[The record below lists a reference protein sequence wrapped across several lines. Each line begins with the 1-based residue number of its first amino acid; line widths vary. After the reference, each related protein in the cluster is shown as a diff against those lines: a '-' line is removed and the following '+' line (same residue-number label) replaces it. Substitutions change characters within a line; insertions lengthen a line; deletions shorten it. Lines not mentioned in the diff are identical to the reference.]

1 MRKIALTAA
10 FFATFLLLTAQPA
23 RTTQDA
29 AAVVSGIQKKY
40 ASINDLKSPFTQ
52 VTRIKDLE
60 EKISSSGKVW
70 FKKPAMMKWQYE
82 EPWKDT
88 IVSDGKKVWYFD
100 SQENQVA
107 ETEFD
112 SVWAGSLGSYTVISI
127 LEDLDRLFDVRPG
140 AGSTDEQG
148 NILLDLRQKQQEQA
162 KQVTIA
168 VDSKTYMLRE
178 ILIGDIFGNTTV
190 IKLGT
195 AEVNSGIPDSFFTFR
210 KPDGAG
216 TVTFP

>member
-1 MRKIALTAA
+1 MKKIALAAA
-10 FFATFLLLTAQPA
+10 FFATTLLFTAQPA
-23 RTTQDA
+23 RSQDA
-29 AAVVSGIQKKY
+29 AAVVSNIQKKY
-40 ASINDLKSPFTQ
+40 APINDLKSPFTQ

-127 LEDLDRLFDVRPG
+127 LEDLDRLFDVRIG
-140 AGSTDEQG
+140 AGSKDEQG
-148 NILLDLRQKQQEQA
+148 NILLDLKQKQQEQA

-168 VDSKTYMLRE
+168 VDPKTYTLRR
-178 ILIGDIFGNTTV
+178 IIIGDLFGNTT
-190 IKLGT
+190 IIELGT

-210 KPDGAG
+210 KPEGAG
-216 TVTFP
+216 IVTFP

>member
-1 MRKIALTAA
+1 MRKIALAA
-10 FFATFLLLTAQPA
+10 ALFATSLLFTAQPA
-23 RTTQDA
+23 RTQDA

-40 ASINDLKSPFTQ
+40 ASITDLKSSFTQ
-52 VTRIKDLE
+52 EIRTKDRD

-70 FKKPAMMKWQYE
+70 FKKPGMMKWQYE

-88 IVSDGKKVWYFD
+88 IVSDGKKVWHFY
-100 SQENQVA
+100 SQENQVV

-127 LEDLDRLFDVRPG
+127 LEELDRLFDVRIG
-140 AGSTDEQG
+140 AGSKDERG
-148 NILLDLRQKQQEQA
+148 NILLDLRQKEHKQA

-168 VDSKTYMLRE
+168 VDPKTYTLRR
-178 ILIGDIFGNTTV
+178 IIIGDLFGNTT
-190 IKLGT
+190 IIELGA
-195 AEVNSGIPDSFFTFR
+195 AEVNLGTPDSFFTFR
-210 KPDGAG
+210 KPEGTE

>member
-1 MRKIALTAA
+1 MRKIALAAALLAVSILFTAH
-10 FFATFLLLTAQPA
+10 PA
-23 RTTQDA
+23 RTQDT

-40 ASINDLKSPFTQ
+40 ASITDLKSPFTQ
-52 VTRIKDLE
+52 VARIKDLE

-140 AGSTDEQG
+140 AGSTDERG
-148 NILLDLRQKQQEQA
+148 NILLDLKQKQQEQP

-168 VDSKTYMLRE
+168 VDPKTYTLRR
-178 ILIGDIFGNTTV
+178 IIIGDLFGNTT
-190 IKLGT
+190 IIELGA

-210 KPDGAG
+210 KPEGAG

>member
-1 MRKIALTAA
+1 MKKIALAA
-10 FFATFLLLTAQPA
+10 ALLATFLLLTAHPA
-23 RTTQDA
+23 RAQDA
-29 AAVVSGIQKKY
+29 AAIVSSIQKKY
-40 ASINDLKSPFTQ
+40 ASINDLNSKFTQ
-52 VTRIKDLE
+52 ETRIKDLE
-60 EKISSSGKVW
+60 EKVLSSGKVW

-100 SQENQVA
+100 SRENQVT
-107 ETEFD
+107 ETEVD

-127 LEDLDRLFDVRPG
+127 LEDLDRLFDVRLG

-148 NILLDLRQKQQEQA
+148 NILLDLKQKEQEHS

-168 VDSKTYMLRE
+168 VDPKTHMLRK
-178 ILIGDIFGNTTV
+178 IIIGDIFGNTT
-190 IKLGT
+190 IIELGT
-195 AEVNSGIPDSFFTFR
+195 AEVNLNIPDSFFTFR
-210 KPDGAG
+210 KPKGAR

>member
-1 MRKIALTAA
+1 MKKIALAA
-10 FFATFLLLTAQPA
+10 ALFATSLLFTAQPA
-23 RTTQDA
+23 RTQDA

-40 ASINDLKSPFTQ
+40 GSINDLSSPFTQ
-52 VTRIKDLE
+52 ETLIKDLD
-60 EKISSSGKVW
+60 EKIASSGKVW
-70 FKKPAMMKWQYE
+70 FKKPGMMKWQYE

-100 SQENQVA
+100 SRENQV
-107 ETEFD
+107 TEMEIE
-112 SVWAGSLGSYTVISI
+112 SVWADSLGSYTIISI

-140 AGSTDEQG
+140 AGSTDGRG
-148 NILLDLRQKQQEQA
+148 NILLDLKQKNQEQS

-168 VDSKTYMLRE
+168 VDPKTYMLRE
-178 ILIGDIFGNTTV
+178 IIIGDIFGNTTV

-195 AEVNSGIPDSFFTFR
+195 AEVNLGIPDSFFTFE
-210 KPDGAG
+210 KPKGAG

>member
-1 MRKIALTAA
+1 MKKIPLAAALLAVSILFT
-10 FFATFLLLTAQPA
+10 THPA
-23 RTTQDA
+23 RTQDPTT
-29 AAVVSGIQKKY
+29 VVSNIQKKY
-40 ASINDLKSPFTQ
+40 ASINDLRSPFTQ
-52 VTRIKDLE
+52 ETRIKDLE

-112 SVWAGSLGSYTVISI
+112 SVWTGSFGSYTVISI
-127 LEDLDRLFDVRPG
+127 LEDLDRLFDVRLG

-148 NILLDLRQKQQEQA
+148 NILLDLKQKDQEQS

-168 VDSKTYMLRE
+168 VDPKTYALRK
-178 ILIGDIFGNTTV
+178 IIIGDVFGNTT
-190 IKLGT
+190 IIELGT
-195 AEVNSGIPDSFFTFR
+195 AEVNLGIPDSFFTFK
-210 KPDGAG
+210 KPAGAG

>member
-1 MRKIALTAA
+1 MKKIALAA
-10 FFATFLLLTAQPA
+10 ALFATTLLFTAQPA
-23 RTTQDA
+23 KTQDT

-127 LEDLDRLFDVRPG
+127 LEDLDRLFDVRIG
-140 AGSTDEQG
+140 AGSKDEQG
-148 NILLDLRQKQQEQA
+148 NVLLDLKQKQQEQS

-168 VDSKTYMLRE
+168 VDPKTYTLRR
-178 ILIGDIFGNTTV
+178 IIIGDLFGNTT
-190 IKLGT
+190 IIELGT
-195 AEVNSGIPDSFFTFR
+195 AEVNSGIPASFFTFR
-210 KPDGAG
+210 KPEGAG

>member
-1 MRKIALTAA
+1 MKKIALAA
-10 FFATFLLLTAQPA
+10 ALFATTLLFTAQPA
-23 RTTQDA
+23 KTQDA

-40 ASINDLKSPFTQ
+40 ASINDLSSTFTQ
-52 VTRIKDLE
+52 VTRIKDLD

-127 LEDLDRLFDVRPG
+127 LEDLDRLFDVRIG
-140 AGSTDEQG
+140 AGSKDEQG
-148 NILLDLRQKQQEQA
+148 NILLDLKQKEQEQS
-162 KQVTIA
+162 KHVTIA
-168 VDSKTYMLRE
+168 VDPRTYTLRR
-178 ILIGDIFGNTTV
+178 IIIGDPFGNTT
-190 IKLGT
+190 IIELGM
-195 AEVNSGIPDSFFTFR
+195 A
-210 KPDGAG
+210 
-216 TVTFP
+216 